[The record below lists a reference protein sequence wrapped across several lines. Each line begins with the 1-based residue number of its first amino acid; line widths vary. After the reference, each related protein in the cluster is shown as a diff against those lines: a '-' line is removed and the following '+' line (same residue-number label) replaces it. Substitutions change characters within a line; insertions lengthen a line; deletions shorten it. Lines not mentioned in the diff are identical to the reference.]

1 MFLLIVGRI
10 IMFKF
15 SMKEAPDVS
24 PSLHRSSMSSATR
37 WSRSTSMPFLTTPT
51 SSRGR
56 PACRGHPPIIP
67 TSIAHA
73 PQHPHHT
80 HTHTS
85 HAESCICPIWWIL
98 LGKKIKSS
106 QLDLWMGLA
115 APHPSSR
122 KREQAPRTRAA
133 QSDRK
138 FTEMP
143 SWIFCNILVNTAL
156 WHPPPPHPNAP
167 LPPSICIYTY
177 CVASY
182 YFGFRHSLSLAAFL
196 GGTCNVFYW

>member
-1 MFLLIVGRI
+1 
-10 IMFKF
+10 
-15 SMKEAPDVS
+15 MKEAPDIS
-24 PSLHRSSMSSATR
+24 PSLLRSSTSSATR

-51 SSRGR
+51 SSRGP
-56 PACRGHPPIIP
+56 PACRGRPPIIP

-73 PQHPHHT
+73 PRHPH

-85 HAESCICPIWWIL
+85 HAESGICPIWWIL
-98 LGKKIKSS
+98 LGKKKIKESS

-115 APHPSSR
+115 APRPSSR
-122 KREQAPRTRAA
+122 KREQAPQTGAA

-156 WHPPPPHPNAP
+156 WHPPTP
-167 LPPSICIYTY
+167 LLLPLHMYIYTY